1 MGVIKTF
8 NEFINE
14 SIWSDMQD
22 RSAGDTIR
30 KEDYV
35 SYSDLNDKDCTVDLL
50 YKYLINNYEV
60 FGDEQIKLNSDKY
73 MGKVYY
79 ELEIPITLSG
89 ENIVTEL
96 TADDMQS
103 IWSIDFTTS
112 LMEYVERM
120 ETVIEIDDL
129 DNTRDYSRAYTN
141 TGLVL
146 CSEVVDFIDE
156 ILTMVPDP
164 ALRKKRK

>member
-1 MGVIKTF
+1 
-8 NEFINE
+8 
-14 SIWSDMQD
+14 
-22 RSAGDTIR
+22 
-30 KEDYV
+30 
-35 SYSDLNDKDCTVDLL
+35 
-50 YKYLINNYEV
+50 
-60 FGDEQIKLNSDKY
+60 
-73 MGKVYY
+73 MGKVWYDVQ
-79 ELEIPITLSG
+79 IPITLSG

-103 IWSIDFTTS
+103 IWAIDFTNS
-112 LMEYVERM
+112 LMDYVEKM
-120 ETVIEIDDL
+120 KTVIEIDDL

-164 ALRKKRK
+164 ALRKRRK